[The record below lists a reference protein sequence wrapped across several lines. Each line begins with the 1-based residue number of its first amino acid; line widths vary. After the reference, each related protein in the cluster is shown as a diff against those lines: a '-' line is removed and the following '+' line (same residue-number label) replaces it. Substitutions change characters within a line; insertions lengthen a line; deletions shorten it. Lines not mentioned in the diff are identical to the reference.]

1 LTEALARY
9 QTALRIKPD
18 YADARCNAGLA
29 LFQLGRMQEA
39 KRYFE
44 SALRLNPDDA
54 QARDYLNRLQTL
66 GPTPGN

>member
-1 LTEALARY
+1 
-9 QTALRIKPD
+9 
-18 YADARCNAGLA
+18 
-29 LFQLGRMQEA
+29 MQEA